1 MQLNEEIFNLFDRDN
16 FKYRKGDEEIKNE
29 YQKNYKNWKQWCCE
43 FGKKVD
49 KFDNPILKSWQNSGN
64 LEKDFW
70 TRFKYIPFKKSATC
84 VSMHVN
90 KDIFTIELSYEF
102 KNINSI
108 LSIQE
113 YNSLLISNLKEW
125 VSSYNIDGNLFY
137 ISAKDFKC
145 TLNEYFNNQERSLWF
160 SNVKEENIIVK
171 IIFTKDHVLEL
182 NTESEKL
189 IDILRNLSYLY
200 EMTQKTNHIYDQLKN
215 KEELIP
221 DQYDGSYQLVRE
233 VVGAYEK
240 VPNENLTLDDLDAMF
255 FMCIGTFKHGVE
267 AKKNLINKSNLPE
280 DEKIRILELIDEISN
295 KALNSQYTHTEE
307 GHGNFGM
314 FGESVGSLRASYKD
328 NDDITGAKGFI
339 KMCTNINK
347 LSDDEEILTSC
358 EKVLKSGVKGMQTG
372 KISKFLYCLKP
383 YLFPIINE
391 KQGEGTGIYEAL
403 GIELNKPE
411 KAVNYIDNV
420 RRIKNYRDKYFK
432 FKNYRIIDIVKDEP
446 IDIIPPIEVNE
457 VIDMEK
463 NLILYGPP
471 GTGKTYNVIDKAL
484 EIIDSKKYSNLIA
497 DSSKRGEVVN
507 EYKQLVEAGRIAFCT
522 FHQSYSYEDFVEG
535 LRSDLKGGFV
545 PTDGIFKQICSKSKE
560 VKVGL
565 VSEYNFDESKIQ
577 FHKMSLGDTN
587 NEDDSVFE
595 YCIKNNC
602 VALGWGE
609 DIDYAGCNDRA
620 QVKEAF
626 LKENPDSSNNN
637 FNIDSINRFKNWIKA
652 GDIIIVSYGNTKARA
667 IAKVTGDYYY
677 DPNTEIGFN
686 HFRKVQWLYNDEKIA
701 VRQILKEKNFSQQ
714 SIYMFVK
721 EDIDIES
728 IKKLVSKKSNSEN
741 KDKKYVLIID
751 EINRGNISKIFG
763 ELITLI
769 ESDKRLGEKNEIKV
783 TLPYSNE
790 KFGVPNNLYIIGT
803 MNTADRSIAIM
814 DTAIRR
820 RFSFKEYM
828 PEPKLLSEDVE
839 GINLKKFLTTIN
851 SRIEFLFDR
860 EHTIGHAYFLKDN
873 LSFNDLV
880 SIMKNKVIPLLQEY
894 FYGDWEKIELILGGA
909 GKKYDDKFFIAK
921 EKMQPSKLFKSNI
934 ANEYSDQY
942 KYFVVE
948 NPTKEAFINVYSD
961 LTIDEE

>member
-1 MQLNEEIFNLFDRDN
+1 MQLDKEIFNLFDRES
-16 FKYRKGDEEIKNE
+16 FVYRKGDEDTKNQYTKALE
-29 YQKNYKNWKQWCCE
+29 KWTQWCIAL
-43 FGKKVD
+43 GKKVD
-49 KFDNPILKSWQNSGN
+49 KFDTPNIKSWQNSGY

-70 TRFKYIPFKKSATC
+70 TRLKITPFKNSAAC
-84 VSMHVN
+84 VSLHIN
-90 KDIFTIELSYEF
+90 KDAFTIELAFEV
-102 KNINSI
+102 KNKSSV
-108 LSIQE
+108 LSIE
-113 YNSLLISNLKEW
+113 EFNTLLISNLKQW
-125 VSSYNIDGNLFY
+125 AQLYNIDNNLFY
-137 ISAKDFKC
+137 ITGKDIKC
-145 TLNEYFNNQERSLWF
+145 TLSEYFNNHEKSALF
-160 SNVKEENIIVK
+160 TNVKEGNINVGVS
-171 IIFTKDHVLEL
+171 FTKDQVLEL
-182 NTESEKL
+182 DTESKDL
-189 IDILRNLSYLY
+189 INILRNLSYLY
-200 EMTQKTNHIYDQLKN
+200 EMVQKPNHIYDQLKN

-221 DQYDGSYQLVRE
+221 DKYDGSYQLVRE
-233 VVGAYEK
+233 VVSSYEK

-267 AKKNLINKSNLPE
+267 AEKKLINKSNLPE
-280 DEKIRILELIDEISN
+280 EEKSRILELIDEISN
-295 KALNSQYTHTEE
+295 KALNSQYTHTQE

-328 NDDITGAKGFI
+328 NDDITGAKDFI
-339 KMCTNINK
+339 RMCTNINK
-347 LSDDEEILTSC
+347 LSDEEEILTSC

-372 KISKFLYCLKP
+372 KISKFLHCLKP

-391 KQGEGTGIYEAL
+391 KQGEKTGVYDAL

-411 KAVNYIDNV
+411 KAVSYIENV

-432 FKNYRIIDIVKDEP
+432 FKNYIIMDLVKDEP
-446 IDIIPPIEVNE
+446 IGIIPAEEVNE

-471 GTGKTYNVIDKAL
+471 GTGKTYNVINKAL

-497 DSSKRGEVVN
+497 DSSKRDEVVN
-507 EYKQLVEAGRIAFCT
+507 EYKQLVEAGQIAFCT

-535 LRSDLKGGFV
+535 LRSDLKGGFI
-545 PTDGIFKQICSKSKE
+545 PTDGIFKQICSKAKE

-587 NEDDSVFE
+587 NEDDNVFE

-609 DIDYAGCNDRA
+609 DIDYADCNDRA

-637 FNIDSINRFKNWIKA
+637 FNIDAINRFKNWIKA

-803 MNTADRSIAIM
+803 MNTADRSIALM
-814 DTAIRR
+814 DTALRR

-880 SIMKNKVIPLLQEY
+880 NIMKNKVIPLLQEY
-894 FYGDWEKIELILGGA
+894 FYGDWDKIELILGGA
-909 GKKYDDKFFIAK
+909 GKKDDDKFFIAK
-921 EKMQPSKLFKSNI
+921 EKMQPSKLFKNNI

-942 KYFVVE
+942 KYCIVE
-948 NPTKEAFINVYSD
+948 NPTKEAFINVYSEIA
-961 LTIDEE
+961 IDEE